1 MSRAAMSAG
10 GKAFDGLLNGGEQAA
25 LYCFVFF
32 YFIFAGPGPWSVD
45 ATRRAYCRSYSP
57 SAMGA
62 RFGSSGDASRLAE
75 AEG

>member
-45 ATRRAYCRSYSP
+45 TTRRA
-57 SAMGA
+57 
-62 RFGSSGDASRLAE
+62 
-75 AEG
+75 